1 MEHVNTLI
9 GNTGEGSP
17 FHINEDN
24 NNNKGIFRM
33 ILQNVLLANYSLSV
47 YLNNWREEM
56 YTTFAAKIT
65 CFEIF
70 SVLITLQYIF
80 YPKLKNQ
87 QDVIYFC
94 SLAAAIFYISIF
106 YIRTHVMLLFKN
118 FKIKRLHHLKGND
131 LPSRTTAFFLLAN
144 SILISSAFTLKEIY
158 EYHTRFFWWNH

>member
-106 YIRTHVMLLFKN
+106 SIYH
-118 FKIKRLHHLKGND
+118 
-131 LPSRTTAFFLLAN
+131 LLA
-144 SILISSAFTLKEIY
+144 
-158 EYHTRFFWWNH
+158 